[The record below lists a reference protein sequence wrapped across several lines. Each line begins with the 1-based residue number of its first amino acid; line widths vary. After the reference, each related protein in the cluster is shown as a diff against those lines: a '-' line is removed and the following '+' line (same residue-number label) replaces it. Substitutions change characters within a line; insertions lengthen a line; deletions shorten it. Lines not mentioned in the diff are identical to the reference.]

1 MSFFK
6 VKKTDGNAR
15 TGVLKTEHSEIQT
28 PVFMPVGTRA
38 TVKSLSS
45 EDLDELGPQIILGN
59 TYHLYL
65 RPGHELIEKVGGDL
79 HQFMS
84 FDKSILTDSG
94 GYQVFSLSDL
104 NKITEDG
111 VWFRSHIDGS
121 KHFISPE
128 KSMEIQKALGSD
140 IVMAFDDC
148 PALPN
153 SDEKIKE
160 AIDRTIRWAKRC
172 KEYDLKPH
180 QFLFGIVQGGL
191 SLELRKYCLEEL
203 NKLDFP
209 GMAIGG
215 LSVGE
220 KNEEMVQLLKDFTPL
235 MPAEKPRYLMGVG
248 TPLDILNAVETGVDM
263 FDCVLPTRNARNG
276 QALTSRG
283 PLNIK
288 NAQFKEDTGPLDP
301 NCSCRVCKRYSRSYI
316 RHLFTVGEY
325 LAGQLIT
332 FHNIHFYLNMMR
344 EVRAAI
350 TDGRFDEYHQNFY
363 KSYKLGWKN

>member
-6 VKKTDGNAR
+6 VKKTDGDAR
-15 TGVLKTEHSEIQT
+15 TGVLTTKHSQIET

-111 VWFRSHIDGS
+111 VWFRSHLDGS

-148 PALPN
+148 PAL
-153 SDEKIKE
+153 
-160 AIDRTIRWAKRC
+160 T
-172 KEYDLKPH
+172 
-180 QFLFGIVQGGL
+180 
-191 SLELRKYCLEEL
+191 KY
-203 NKLDFP
+203 
-209 GMAIGG
+209 
-215 LSVGE
+215 
-220 KNEEMVQLLKDFTPL
+220 
-235 MPAEKPRYLMGVG
+235 R
-248 TPLDILNAVETGVDM
+248 
-263 FDCVLPTRNARNG
+263 
-276 QALTSRG
+276 
-283 PLNIK
+283 
-288 NAQFKEDTGPLDP
+288 
-301 NCSCRVCKRYSRSYI
+301 
-316 RHLFTVGEY
+316 
-325 LAGQLIT
+325 
-332 FHNIHFYLNMMR
+332 
-344 EVRAAI
+344 
-350 TDGRFDEYHQNFY
+350 
-363 KSYKLGWKN
+363 